1 MKPTRLRRRPPRTSQ
16 PAAPVAARPRE
27 IVLGV
32 TGSIA
37 AYKAC
42 DLVRRLREA
51 GHGVSVVLT
60 HEAAQFITPLSL
72 QVLSGRRVHAEMFE
86 HAPTVEI
93 AHTTLAEHAD
103 LILIAPAT
111 ANVIAKLAH
120 GLADDVLT
128 CTVLATHAP
137 VLVVPAMN
145 VHMYRH
151 PMTKTNLAT
160 LRRLRYHLLEPAV
173 GQLACGYEGIGH
185 LPEVETIVQ
194 AAQRLLA

>member
-1 MKPTRLRRRPPRTSQ
+1 MPSRRSRRLSTIARPPA
-16 PAAPVAARPRE
+16 AAPRARE

-42 DLVRRLREA
+42 DLVRRLREL

-60 HEAAQFITPLSL
+60 REASEFVTPLSL
-72 QVLSGRRVHAEMFE
+72 QALSGRRVHAEMFE
-86 HAPTVEI
+86 RTDAPAI
-93 AHTTLAEHAD
+93 AHTTLADHAD

-128 CTVLATHAP
+128 CTVLATKAP
-137 VLVVPAMN
+137 VLIAPAMN
-145 VHMYRH
+145 GTMYQH
-151 PMTKTNLAT
+151 PAMQANLAA
-160 LRRLRYHLLEPAV
+160 LHRLQYHLLEPVV
-173 GQLACGYEGIGH
+173 GQLACGYESIGH
-185 LPEVETIVQ
+185 LPEVAVIIQ
-194 AAQRLLA
+194 AAQRLLT

>member
-1 MKPTRLRRRPPRTSQ
+1 M
-16 PAAPVAARPRE
+16 ARE

-42 DLVRRLREA
+42 DLVRRLREL

-60 HEAAQFITPLSL
+60 REAAQFITPLSL

-86 HAPTVEI
+86 HTDTSAI
-93 AHTTLAEHAD
+93 AHTTLADHAD
-103 LILIAPAT
+103 LVLIAPAT

-128 CTVLATHAP
+128 CTVLATQAP
-137 VLVVPAMN
+137 VLVAPAMN

-151 PMTKTNLAT
+151 PTTQANLAA
-160 LRRLRYHLLEPAV
+160 LRRLRYRLLEPAV
-173 GQLACGYEGIGH
+173 GQLACGYEGLGH
-185 LPEVETIVQ
+185 LPDVETIVA
-194 AAQRLLA
+194 AAQRLLG